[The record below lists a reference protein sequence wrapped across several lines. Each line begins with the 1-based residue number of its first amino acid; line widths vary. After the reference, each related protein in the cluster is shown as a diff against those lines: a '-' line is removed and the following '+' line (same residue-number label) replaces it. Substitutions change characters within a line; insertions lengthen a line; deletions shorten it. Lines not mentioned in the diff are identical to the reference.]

1 MKLRVLAPL
10 VAGLLLASGVAAAR
24 VSANTSASR
33 PNASTVVATYSSIFN
48 AGMKSGDFS
57 AVASVFAP
65 DATFTRS
72 TPAGKT
78 TVYHG
83 IKAII
88 SGLGGVYKAFP
99 GYQWT
104 IDQERSLDQWV
115 VLAYEHAGSPP
126 LSVAGRCEHVFVVV
140 DGKIRSYDWTTFF
153 PGVK

>member
-1 MKLRVLAPL
+1 MKLRALSPL
-10 VAGLLLASGVAAAR
+10 IIAILLASGAVATH
-24 VSANTSASR
+24 VSAGTPASR
-33 PNASTVVATYSSIFN
+33 ADASSVVATYSSLFN
-48 AGMKSGDFS
+48 GAMKSGDFS
-57 AVASVFAP
+57 AMTSVFAP

-88 SGLGGVYKAFP
+88 GALGGVYKTFP

-104 IDQERSLDQWV
+104 IDRERPLDQWV

-126 LSVAGRCEHVFVVV
+126 LSVAGRCEHVFMVV
-140 DGKIRSYDWTTFF
+140 DGKIRSYDWTTFY